1 MGAQTPPGGLTSD
14 NPFKTSAERSPFFW
28 SGLANSYQNKLN
40 ARRKDT
46 LGTSTSQKS
55 LVTGGEKLSGGNA
68 SEGRSARKRIYGLGK
83 APRQQPSGTVTKP
96 KLGGN

>member
-28 SGLANSYQNKLN
+28 SGLASSHQVKLNEERQNKLG
-40 ARRKDT
+40 K
-46 LGTSTSQKS
+46 STPSKS
-55 LVTGGEKLSGGNA
+55 LVTGGGQGK
-68 SEGRSARKRIYGLGK
+68 RKRIYGMGK
-83 APRQQPSGTVTKP
+83 TTKQQPSGTVTKP